1 MEDDGLIEGDG
12 LIERRQQG
20 SVRESSSRGDGLI
33 EGDRKGRPYIFPP
46 PPGAIN
52 RAATTPYQHLRRK
65 AGMSMPLPRL
75 NYKA

>member
-1 MEDDGLIEGDG
+1 MMEDEDMIEG
-12 LIERRQQG
+12 
-20 SVRESSSRGDGLI
+20 SMI

-52 RAATTPYQHLRRK
+52 HAATTPYQRLRRK

>member
-1 MEDDGLIEGDG
+1 MIEG
-12 LIERRQQG
+12 
-20 SVRESSSRGDGLI
+20 SMI

-52 RAATTPYQHLRRK
+52 RAATTPYQRLRRK
-65 AGMSMPLPRL
+65 AGTLMPLPRL